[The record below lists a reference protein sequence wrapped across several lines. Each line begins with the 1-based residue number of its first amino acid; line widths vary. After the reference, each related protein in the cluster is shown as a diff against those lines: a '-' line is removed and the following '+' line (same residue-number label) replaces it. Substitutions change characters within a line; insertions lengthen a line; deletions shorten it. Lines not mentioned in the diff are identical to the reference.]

1 MESSPH
7 GGPRTSGS
15 DPGLSVFDSTI
26 ERCGMGGVTVQEG
39 SSVSMQ
45 NVLCSRNEGSAFGCV
60 GAGSRL
66 VLTRC
71 EVERGSVPFL
81 FEPYICAVGG
91 NLHCIECRPA
101 GPCMED

>member
-45 NVLCSRNEGSAFGCV
+45 NVLCSRNKGWAFLCL
-60 GAGSRL
+60 GASSRL
-66 VLTRC
+66 ALTRC
-71 EVERGSVPFL
+71 EGEGGGD
-81 FEPYICAVGG
+81 PYQCEGG
-91 NLHCIECRPA
+91 GKLRCI
-101 GPCMED
+101 